1 LASLGSNLDGGG
13 WTSWSIAW
21 LSLEF
26 SGAIAAV
33 LMLLLQND
41 LRQQGFTKS
50 RTDRKK
56 NPFSV
61 PPESE
66 AQDRRTRDTVQSP
79 KSSLTAAAGPA
90 AWGTQWEHSLGNVA
104 VVDRMVLLFF

>member
-33 LMLLLQND
+33 LMLLLQTICNNRD
-41 LRQQGFTKS
+41 LR
-50 RTDRKK
+50 
-56 NPFSV
+56 
-61 PPESE
+61 E
-66 AQDRRTRDTVQSP
+66 
-79 KSSLTAAAGPA
+79 AGP
-90 AWGTQWEHSLGNVA
+90 TEKKPFLCPSRERSTRPPNTRHRPQPKEQLDCCCRTCRLGNA
-104 VVDRMVLLFF
+104 VRTLYRERSSGGSHGASFF